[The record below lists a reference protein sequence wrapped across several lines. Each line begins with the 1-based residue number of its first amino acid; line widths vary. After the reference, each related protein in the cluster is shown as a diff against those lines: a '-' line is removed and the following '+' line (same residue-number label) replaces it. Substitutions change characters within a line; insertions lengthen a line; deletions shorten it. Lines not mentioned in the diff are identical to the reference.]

1 MPVYR
6 YMAAKTDQGSTLM
19 TSGELTA
26 DSDVQ
31 VRQALR
37 RAGLTPVRVA
47 PSAPERSRWIRK
59 QHHTSEDHTRDGP
72 EPPESQATYVSAS
85 PRGRSRRRTGALVEF
100 YESLAA
106 LLASGLPLASALETV
121 ARAQTTARN
130 ASLGTLCRELAEG
143 LAQGD
148 SLAGAMSL
156 HENWFKE
163 IDRALVRA
171 AEESGEL
178 ERALSDLAEHHA
190 RGEEL
195 RGKLAAALSYP
206 ALLCLFGIGVVIFLS
221 TTTLPPLVATLTDA
235 GVEPPGA
242 TRALMAVG
250 QLFTNWWWL
259 IAGLGA
265 AAALIVQRGLRPST
279 FGPDGSGGGIRGG
292 LSARLLRVPLLGAAL
307 TRAEL
312 GSACVMLARLL
323 DGGVTLSD
331 ALALTVPT
339 VRNLTLRSA
348 FDGLRSRLI
357 EGRPFRAE
365 PEPEGSSG
373 RSRSTTTTELPE
385 DIVRVLEVG
394 RESGELPRAL
404 RTLGERRLRSARRLI
419 DRLAAVL
426 EPVVILLLAALIGL
440 VVYAAIAPMLRLA
453 QTL

>member
-6 YMAAKTDQGSTLM
+6 YTAAKSDQGSTLM
-19 TSGELTA
+19 TRGELTA
-26 DSDVQ
+26 DTDVQ

-47 PSAPERSRWIRK
+47 PSAPERSRWTFKR
-59 QHHTSEDHTRDGP
+59 HHASGQDQRDSA
-72 EPPESQATYVSAS
+72 ESPESHAAWSSA
-85 PRGRSRRRTGALVEF
+85 PARRRSRRRTGALVEF

-106 LLASGLPLASALETV
+106 LLASGLPLASALETI

-148 SLAGAMSL
+148 SLAGAMFV
-156 HENWFKE
+156 HEDWFKE
-163 IDRALVRA
+163 VDRALVRA

-206 ALLCLFGIGVVIFLS
+206 ALLCLFGIAVVIFLS

-250 QLFTNWWWL
+250 GLFTDFWWL
-259 IAGLGA
+259 IAGVGLGA
-265 AAALIVQRGLRPST
+265 ALVVHRGLRASPL
-279 FGPDGSGGGIRGG
+279 GPDNRGGGIRGAV
-292 LSARLLRVPLLGAAL
+292 SARLLRAPLLGAAL
-307 TRAEL
+307 ARAEL

-323 DGGVTLSD
+323 DGGVTLAD
-331 ALALTVPT
+331 ALALTIPT
-339 VRNLTLRSA
+339 VRNRTLRTA

-357 EGRPFRAE
+357 EGRSFRAE
-365 PEPEGSSG
+365 LDAEGPSG
-373 RSRSTTTTELPE
+373 RSRATATAELPE

>member
-1 MPVYR
+1 VPVYR
-6 YMAAKTDQGSTLM
+6 YTAAKSDQGCTLM

-47 PSAPERSRWIRK
+47 PSAAVRSRWIPKPR
-59 QHHTSEDHTRDGP
+59 HSASEDETRDGA
-72 EPPESQATYVSAS
+72 ESSESQADFA
-85 PRGRSRRRTGALVEF
+85 PARIRSRRRTGALVEF

-121 ARAQTTARN
+121 ARAQTTAKN

-156 HENWFKE
+156 HENWFRE

-206 ALLCLFGIGVVIFLS
+206 ALLCLFGVGVVIFLS

-242 TRALMAVG
+242 TRALMMVG
-250 QLFTNWWWL
+250 SLFASWWWL

-265 AAALIVQRGLRPST
+265 GAAVIVRRGRRWIP
-279 FGPDGSGGGIRGG
+279 GGM
-292 LSARLLRVPLLGAAL
+292 SARLLRVPLLGAAL
-307 TRAEL
+307 ARAEL

-357 EGRPFRAE
+357 EGRSFRAE
-365 PEPEGSSG
+365 LEPEGFSG
-373 RSRSTTTTELPE
+373 RSRSTTTAELPE

-440 VVYAAIAPMLRLA
+440 VVYAAIAPMLKLA

>member
-6 YMAAKTDQGSTLM
+6 YTAAKSDQGSTLL

-47 PSAPERSRWIRK
+47 PSAPERGRWIPKR
-59 QHHTSEDHTRDGP
+59 QHASEQDQRDGD
-72 EPPESQATYVSAS
+72 ESHDSRSDSAATTRV
-85 PRGRSRRRTGALVEF
+85 RSRRRTGALVEF

-130 ASLGTLCRELAEG
+130 ARLGTLCRELAEG

-148 SLAGAMSL
+148 SLAGAMSV

-163 IDRALVRA
+163 VDRALIRA

-206 ALLCLFGIGVVIFLS
+206 ALLCLFGLGVVIFLS

-242 TRALMAVG
+242 TRSLMAIG
-250 QLFTNWWWL
+250 GLFTKWWWL
-259 IAGLGA
+259 IGGVGLGA
-265 AAALIVQRGLRPST
+265 AVIVHRSLRASAP
-279 FGPDGSGGGIRGG
+279 GPELCGGGIRGVM
-292 LSARLLRVPLLGAAL
+292 SAKLLRVPLLGAAL
-307 TRAEL
+307 SRAEL
-312 GSACVMLARLL
+312 GSASVMLARLL
-323 DGGVTLSD
+323 DGGVTLAD

-339 VRNLTLRSA
+339 VRNRTLRSA
-348 FDGLRSRLI
+348 FDGLRVRLI
-357 EGRPFRAE
+357 EGRSFRAE
-365 PEPEGSSG
+365 LEFEGSSS
-373 RSRSTTTTELPE
+373 RSRAAATAELPE

-440 VVYAAIAPMLRLA
+440 VVYAAIAPMLKLA